1 MKHPDES
8 NPRNKIKLTK
18 AEELYQIKDETGQII
33 DYDRANG
40 RILFNHYRHNMTNY
54 DEVLD
59 RIRQEQGY
67 VRGKQE
73 KEAVMGA
80 AEQILK
86 QYRDEHIKVIQDS
99 QRKGTALKML
109 FAKAKV
115 STASALANLLDDWSN
130 KIKEIGKLENSQR
143 SLQAWNDTY
152 RVQRELVKQ
161 LLIKEQISPEVIQQ
175 INAIYNTRSV
185 NKAIEKG
192 CDMFNL
198 EKSEI
203 LKLVKSAIKYAKL
216 SEENE

>member
-1 MKHPDES
+1 MNNPDES
-8 NPRNKIKLTK
+8 NPRNKIELTK
-18 AEELYQIKDETGQII
+18 PEELYQIKDETGQIV

-54 DEVLD
+54 DDVLD

-99 QRKGTALKML
+99 QKKGTALKML
-109 FAKAKV
+109 FAKARV
-115 STASALANLLDDWSN
+115 STASALANLLDDWSH
-130 KIKEIGKLENSQR
+130 KIREIGKLENSQR
-143 SLQAWNDTY
+143 SLQVWNDTY

-161 LLIKEQISPEVIQQ
+161 LLIREQISPEVIQQ
-175 INAIYNTRSV
+175 INAIYSTRSV

-192 CDMFNL
+192 CDLFDL